1 MFTFLVNRLLQLLL
15 VVWGS
20 VTIVFLLLHLSGDPA
35 KLMLSDLATPEQLAA
50 VQRELGT
57 DQPFVVQYVKFLGR
71 AAVGDFGNSIRQQ
84 RPVVTIVLERLPAT
98 LQLAVAA
105 VVISTLLGIVFG
117 VAGAVFRRTI
127 YDRLLLVVALL
138 GQSMPPFWLAIM
150 LILFFAIELR
160 ILPASGSGDWRHFV
174 LPAVTLGAFS
184 LARTARLTRSSM
196 LEVLSQDYVRT
207 ARAKGLPERVVIF
220 VHAFK
225 NASISIVT
233 VTGFT
238 FSTLIGGAVI
248 TEAIFAW
255 PGVGSLLVDGVTLR
269 DYPLVLGAVFA
280 TAVLVAVTN
289 LVVDLLYSWLDP
301 RIARA

>member
-1 MFTFLVNRLLQLLL
+1 MITFLVNRLLQLLL

-98 LQLAVAA
+98 LQLAVAS
-105 VVISTLLGIVFG
+105 VVISTVLGIVFG

-184 LARTARLTRSSM
+184 LARTARLTRTSM

-207 ARAKGLPERVVIF
+207 ARAKGLAERVVIF

-225 NASISIVT
+225 NAAISVVT